1 MIRSM
6 TGFGSAAQS
15 LDGVEYGVEIRS
27 VNNRFFKCQVRVPDS
42 LQELEVDIER
52 FVSGSI
58 VRGSV
63 VLTVRYVDHSP
74 EAGAAI
80 NRVVVERYLSELRG
94 IAEAAGV
101 QLQTD
106 LAALLML
113 PGAYSEASRTDI
125 SSRAKPAIMKLV
137 EKATTDLQEMRHRE
151 GDSIQRDLEDHCGK
165 IAELLSEVDKRAPE
179 VVRQYQSRLQQ
190 RVELLANEAGAS
202 LSDQD
207 LIREVAIFAERSD
220 INEELTRLRSH
231 IDQLHSILNE
241 KNEAPVGRTLDF
253 LSQEMLREANT
264 IASKCL
270 DATVSRH
277 VVLIKGLIDRIKE
290 QVQNVE

>member
-1 MIRSM
+1 M
-6 TGFGSAAQS
+6 
-15 LDGVEYGVEIRS
+15 
-27 VNNRFFKCQVRVPDS
+27 PDS

>member
-1 MIRSM
+1 
-6 TGFGSAAQS
+6 
-15 LDGVEYGVEIRS
+15 
-27 VNNRFFKCQVRVPDS
+27 
-42 LQELEVDIER
+42 
-52 FVSGSI
+52 
-58 VRGSV
+58 
-63 VLTVRYVDHSP
+63 
-74 EAGAAI
+74 
-80 NRVVVERYLSELRG
+80 
-94 IAEAAGV
+94 
-101 QLQTD
+101 
-106 LAALLML
+106 
-113 PGAYSEASRTDI
+113 
-125 SSRAKPAIMKLV
+125 
-137 EKATTDLQEMRHRE
+137 MRHRE

>member
-1 MIRSM
+1 M

-27 VNNRFFKCQVRVPDS
+27 VNNRFFKSQVRVPDS

>member
-1 MIRSM
+1 M

-27 VNNRFFKCQVRVPDS
+27 VNNRYFKCQVRVPDS

-74 EAGAAI
+74 EAGATI

>member
-6 TGFGSAAQS
+6 TGFGSATQS

-27 VNNRFFKCQVRVPDS
+27 VNNRYFKCQVRVPDS

-52 FVSGSI
+52 FVSGSV

-74 EAGAAI
+74 EAGASI
-80 NRVVVERYLSELRG
+80 NRVVVERYLSELKM
-94 IAEAAGV
+94 IAEATGV

-106 LAALLML
+106 LAALLTL
-113 PGAYSEASRTDI
+113 PGAYSETSRTDI
-125 SSRAKPAIMKLV
+125 ASRAKPTIMQLV
-137 EKATTDLQEMRHRE
+137 EKATSDLQEMRHRE

-165 IAELLSEVDKRAPE
+165 IADLISQVDKRAPE
-179 VVRQYQSRLQQ
+179 VVRQYQERLQQ

-231 IDQLHSILNE
+231 IDQLNSILNE

>member
-1 MIRSM
+1 M

-27 VNNRFFKCQVRVPDS
+27 VNNRYFKCQVRVPDS

>member
-6 TGFGSAAQS
+6 TGFGSSTQS
-15 LDGVEYGVEIRS
+15 LDGVEYGVEVRS
-27 VNNRFFKCQVRVPDS
+27 VNNRYFKCQVRVPDT
-42 LQELEVDIER
+42 LQEIESDIER
-52 FVSGSI
+52 AVSGNLA
-58 VRGSV
+58 RGSI

-74 EAGAAI
+74 DAGATI
-80 NRVVVERYLSELRG
+80 NRVVVERYLSELKA
-94 IAEAAGV
+94 IAEATGV
-101 QLQTD
+101 ELKTD
-106 LAALLML
+106 LAAVLTL
-113 PGAYSEASRTDI
+113 PGSYSESNRTEI
-125 SSRAKPAIMKLV
+125 ASRAKPVIMSLV
-137 EKATTDLQEMRHRE
+137 QSATDDLQEMRQRE
-151 GDSIQRDLEDHCGK
+151 GNSIQRDLEEHCDK
-165 IAELLSEVDKRAPE
+165 IVELISQVDTRAPE
-179 VVRQYQSRLQQ
+179 VVLQYQERLRQ

-202 LSDQD
+202 LSQQD

-231 IDQLHSILNE
+231 IDQLKGILDE
-241 KNEAPVGRTLDF
+241 KSEAPVGRTLDF

-270 DATVSRH
+270 DATVSRY

>member
-1 MIRSM
+1 M

>member
-1 MIRSM
+1 M
-6 TGFGSAAQS
+6 TGFGSAAKS

-27 VNNRFFKCQVRVPDS
+27 VNNRYFKCQVRVPDS

-52 FVSGSI
+52 FVSGSV

-74 EAGAAI
+74 DAGAAI

-106 LAALLML
+106 LAALLTL
-113 PGAYSEASRTDI
+113 PGAYSEANRTDI
-125 SSRAKPAIMKLV
+125 SSRAKPAIMLLV
-137 EKATTDLQEMRHRE
+137 EKATSDLQEMRHRE
-151 GDSIQRDLEDHCGK
+151 GDSIQRDLEEHCGK

-270 DATVSRH
+270 DAAVSRH